1 MEEKQPRTI
10 KAVGILMDLSADE
23 RTRLLEES
31 HQKALWD
38 YNSRMK
44 GALEKGIKQRNF
56 EIARNA
62 LHRGLSADMI
72 QEITGLSHEEIGRL

>member
-1 MEEKQPRTI
+1 MIATKNPQLK

-38 YNSRMK
+38 QNSRMK
-44 GALEKGIKQRNF
+44 GAFEKGKKEQAG
-56 EIARNA
+56 ELLA
-62 LHRGLSADMI
+62 LIEKGYSVEQLRGVLTQ
-72 QEITGLSHEEIGRL
+72 QETGRL